1 MNGAQDLALSEILDL
16 WTRRADHLFA
26 AKEVTVKFRSA
37 AAAAAAAVDEH
48 RVPIRRLAHLMG
60 VSPRAAMRHVQLG
73 REQPAAQP
81 AEV

>member
-26 AKEVTVKFRSA
+26 AKEVTVKFRS
-37 AAAAAAAVDEH
+37 AAAAAVDEH